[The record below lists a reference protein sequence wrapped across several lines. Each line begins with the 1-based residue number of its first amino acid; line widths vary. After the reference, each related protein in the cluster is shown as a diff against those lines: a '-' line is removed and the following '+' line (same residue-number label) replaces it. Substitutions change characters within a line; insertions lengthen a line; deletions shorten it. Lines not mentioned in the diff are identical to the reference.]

1 MQVGMQVDVQ
11 VDVQVERWPWFCG
24 WNRRRKKIQKS
35 HSFRDGFPL
44 TLLETRTDTNTNQL
58 EP

>member
-1 MQVGMQVDVQ
+1 VDVQ